1 MVMLI
6 LLILGV
12 LIGAVAVVFALQN
25 IASITVAFLFWHI
38 TGSLSVVLL
47 LAIVAGMLMSVLVS
61 IPEVFRDQMK
71 IRALYKR
78 IEELE
83 DEAVHYKKLTSDL
96 NNTINRP

>member
-1 MVMLI
+1 MLI

-12 LIGAVAVVFALQN
+12 LIGAVSVVFALQN
-25 IASITVAFLFWHI
+25 IASITVLFLFWHI
-38 TGSLSVVLL
+38 TGSLSVILL

-78 IEELE
+78 VKELE
-83 DEAVHYKKLTSDL
+83 DENIHLKQIASNLPT
-96 NNTINRP
+96 R